1 MSAFVIQVGI
11 LLITMGRVFATLRLD
26 SSYNQMNV
34 YVMRRPTSLRRMGNV
49 FVMLASIS

>member
-34 YVMRRPTSLRRMGNV
+34 YVMSERFGENCLKIITTSGN
-49 FVMLASIS
+49 